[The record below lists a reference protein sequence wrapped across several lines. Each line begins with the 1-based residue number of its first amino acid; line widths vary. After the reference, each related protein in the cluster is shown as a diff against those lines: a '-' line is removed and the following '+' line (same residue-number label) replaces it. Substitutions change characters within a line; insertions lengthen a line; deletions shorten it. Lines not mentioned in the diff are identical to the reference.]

1 MNTKAGVK
9 LAFVTVAAL
18 LATTGTATAADWQ
31 YYDNDADN
39 WYDIAAIDRDDSGE
53 FDDVRFDLDNDSHWD
68 TRMFNKSGT
77 SGWLLEYL
85 DFDMD
90 ENNEVEARLQDG
102 DQRVGFDYLLVD
114 RDQNGYWDR
123 TRGYA
128 RRIIPRSNVDAVT
141 RSNRQNASSR
151 MIYNYRQQTG
161 MSLLYPSLPG
171 GY

>member
-1 MNTKAGVK
+1 MNIKAGVQ

-18 LATTGTATAADWQ
+18 LATTGTATAGEWRF
-31 YYDNDADN
+31 YDNDADDWN
-39 WYDIAAIDRDDSGE
+39 DIAAIDRDNSGE
-53 FDDVRFDLDNDSHWD
+53 LDDIYFDLDNDSRWD
-68 TRMFNKSGT
+68 TNMYNKRGT

-90 ENNEVEARLQDG
+90 ENDEVEAQLRDG
-102 DQRVGFDYLLVD
+102 DQRVGFDYILVD
-114 RDQNGYWDR
+114 RDQDGYWDR

-151 MIYNYRQQTG
+151 LIYDYRQRTG